1 MENSKLGTSTI
12 PVEQT
17 WSATDNSGV
26 AGYELQQGTNGGA
39 YNNVSLPSV
48 TSTTITCSLTPGKT
62 YQFQVRAQ
70 DQIGNWS
77 SWRSG
82 ARFQVDAYQE
92 SDAAISYVDLWSTQ
106 TQSAAYRDALKLAK
120 GLGTEKATFVFTGSE
135 VAWVAPKN
143 DNRGQAD
150 VYLDGTKVAMVNLY
164 SVSDEART
172 VVFSKVGL
180 DPSVTH
186 TLEVRVLGAKNAASK
201 NRRVAVDAFVVLR

>member
-1 MENSKLGTSTI
+1 MEYADSERCLRG
-12 PVEQT
+12 
-17 WSATDNSGV
+17 
-26 AGYELQQGTNGGA
+26 
-39 YNNVSLPSV
+39 
-48 TSTTITCSLTPGKT
+48 
-62 YQFQVRAQ
+62 
-70 DQIGNWS
+70 
-77 SWRSG
+77 
-82 ARFQVDAYQE
+82 
-92 SDAAISYVDLWSTQ
+92 
-106 TQSAAYRDALKLAK
+106 ALKLAN

-186 TLEVRVLGAKNAASK
+186 TLEVRVLGTKNAAST
-201 NRRVAVDAFVVLR
+201 NERVAVDEFVVLR